1 MELLLWATVFI
12 VALAIMVV
20 GADTFLK
27 NAETIGL
34 KVGMSAFTVGV
45 IIVGFGTSL
54 PEMVSGLIAIVE
66 GAPSIVPANAIGS
79 NIANI
84 LLIGGVL
91 AFLGKRI
98 KIDRDLLEAELPFFV
113 ISTALFAE
121 IAFDAQVTFVE
132 ALLLVGTFIVYVFYL
147 FKDEYE
153 GGAVVEEA
161 EKELK
166 RERYSLFRMSEA
178 RTLLLLVVGL
188 AGLLV
193 GAKYVIDAV
202 IVLAG
207 MLSVPPSAISITA
220 IALGTSLPELVV
232 SVQAVKSAKFSVAVG
247 NIFGSNAFNISLAV
261 GIPGVFATLPLDT
274 PTFAIG
280 LPVLLVSSFILL
292 VIGLAHRLHRWEG
305 IMFFILYAFFL
316 MQILTICCTT

>member
-1 MELLLWATVFI
+1 
-12 VALAIMVV
+12 
-20 GADTFLK
+20 
-27 NAETIGL
+27 
-34 KVGMSAFTVGV
+34 
-45 IIVGFGTSL
+45 
-54 PEMVSGLIAIVE
+54 
-66 GAPSIVPANAIGS
+66 
-79 NIANI
+79 
-84 LLIGGVL
+84 
-91 AFLGKRI
+91 
-98 KIDRDLLEAELPFFV
+98 
-113 ISTALFAE
+113 
-121 IAFDAQVTFVE
+121 
-132 ALLLVGTFIVYVFYL
+132 
-147 FKDEYE
+147 
-153 GGAVVEEA
+153 
-161 EKELK
+161 
-166 RERYSLFRMSEA
+166 
-178 RTLLLLVVGL
+178 
-188 AGLLV
+188 LV

-305 IMFFILYAFFL
+305 IMFFILYAFFV
-316 MQILTICCTT
+316 MQLFTTL